1 MAAKCRMNF
10 RFCFPLRRVTGAIPP
25 SARRAGKSRRVS
37 EARAS
42 SSLVINS
49 SIVRAHVTRCSWTSL
64 KRGTRRRRCAV
75 AAAMVASD
83 TTIDGVRQTG
93 PPDRPSLKGD
103 FVGQSRLRKAA
114 EEPPQIPARV
124 FNLAEVRNLREKPA
138 PTLLLDLE
146 LRQLLQ
152 KLQLFPFQCVLCGVH
167 AGPPKQKLSSSC
179 PPETPL

>member
-1 MAAKCRMNF
+1 MGYAK
-10 RFCFPLRRVTGAIPP
+10 RVRPIGH
-25 SARRAGKSRRVS
+25 
-37 EARAS
+37 E
-42 SSLVINS
+42 
-49 SIVRAHVTRCSWTSL
+49 
-64 KRGTRRRRCAV
+64 
-75 AAAMVASD
+75 
-83 TTIDGVRQTG
+83 RQQHFHERTM
-93 PPDRPSLKGD
+93 RSLKGD

-114 EEPPQIPARV
+114 EEPPQILARE

-152 KLQLFPFQCVLCGVH
+152 KLQLFPFQGVLCGVH